1 MQTDM
6 NGLVS
11 TLGSRVKRIDYKII
25 SLLLSQDSGVYR
37 IVWITLTNHTIKTM
51 MFKSIWLTEMLRRNY
66 PHLTLKSTIIQY
78 ITFPISKYEKFK
90 LQPTP
95 MIIAFKFS
103 TSYMGFKLNDYWAKG
118 PNFISNLFCVL
129 IRFCLDYVTMVNNI
143 STMYNTVK
151 LLPLDQGTL

>member
-1 MQTDM
+1 
-6 NGLVS
+6 
-11 TLGSRVKRIDYKII
+11 
-25 SLLLSQDSGVYR
+25 
-37 IVWITLTNHTIKTM
+37 M

-90 LQPTP
+90 SQPTP